1 VLVLG
6 EVELERTLAALEL
19 APDLVIVDSMQVLRS
34 SVGDAAPGSS
44 SQVRDTA
51 HTLVEATK
59 ARRAALLLVGHVTKE
74 GTLAGPRVVEHL
86 VDQVLSLEGECGSS
100 LRILRC
106 SKNRFGDATE
116 TGVLEMTARG
126 LVDVESP
133 SHAFLEGRAAGSP
146 GSCVLATR
154 EGSRPY
160 LVEVQALLTER
171 AFSVPSRRVTGLD
184 PGRAAQVLAVLEK
197 RGGLVLREQ
206 DVFLSVT
213 SGARVREPAG
223 DLAIAVACA
232 SSLLSRP
239 VPPDSVVVGE
249 IGLAGE
255 LRSVPGTRARLAE
268 AARLGFR
275 RAIVPAAA
283 AHDDDPSQK
292 APQGFE
298 VVRVSRVEEVLKLF
312 FR

>member
-1 VLVLG
+1 
-6 EVELERTLAALEL
+6 
-19 APDLVIVDSMQVLRS
+19 
-34 SVGDAAPGSS
+34 
-44 SQVRDTA
+44 
-51 HTLVEATK
+51 
-59 ARRAALLLVGHVTKE
+59 
-74 GTLAGPRVVEHL
+74 
-86 VDQVLSLEGECGSS
+86 
-100 LRILRC
+100 LRC
-106 SKNRFGDATE
+106 AKNRFGDATE

-133 SHAFLEGRAAGSP
+133 SHAFLEGRAAGAP
-146 GSCVLATR
+146 GSCVLATL
-154 EGSRPY
+154 EGTRPY

-171 AFSVPSRRVTGLD
+171 AFSVPSRRVNGLD

-223 DLAIAVACA
+223 DLAMAVACA

-239 VPPDSVVVGE
+239 VPPDTVVLGE
-249 IGLAGE
+249 VGLAGE
-255 LRSVPGTRARLAE
+255 LRAVTGTRARLAE

-275 RAIVPAAA
+275 RAIVPAATA
-283 AHDDDPSQK
+283 PENDP
-292 APQGFE
+292 ALREDQGLPEFE
-298 VVRVSRVEEVLKLF
+298 VSRVARVEEVLQLF